1 MFTKYSVT
9 ELSFRAQRGQP
20 TAESREN
27 CEWFELVDL
36 GCHRTALGSTADTM
50 VDLKISIPLY
60 EGPLDLLLD
69 LIRRQKLDIYD
80 IPIAKVTEQYLS
92 YLHMMED
99 INVDVASEFLVIAA
113 QLIYI
118 KSRMLLPPDPDAT
131 PEEREDPRTE
141 LVLRLLEYE
150 KFKNAA
156 QMLYQ
161 REMIENAS
169 WSNPGD
175 IPIDGAELE
184 PELNVTLY
192 DLLHAFR
199 DVVKRAEQR
208 PLLQVSRDEFSVE
221 QMMAFLFEKIVSAS
235 GAVAL
240 SDVLP
245 EITSRRA
252 LITAFLALLELTR
265 LRAIYL
271 RQEQAFGEIT
281 ARANPDYEL
290 SKSFSPA

>member
-1 MFTKYSVT
+1 MI
-9 ELSFRAQRGQP
+9 EQ
-20 TAESREN
+20 
-27 CEWFELVDL
+27 
-36 GCHRTALGSTADTM
+36 
-50 VDLKISIPLY
+50 LKIHLPHY

-80 IPIAKVTEQYLS
+80 IPIARVTEQYLS
-92 YLHMMED
+92 YLHLMEEM
-99 INVDVASEFLVIAA
+99 NVDIASEFLLIAA

-118 KSRMLLPPDPDAT
+118 KSRLLLPPDPDAT
-131 PEEREDPRTE
+131 PEEQEDPRAE
-141 LVLRLLEYE
+141 LVRRLLEYE

-169 WSNPGD
+169 WSNPGEVAMD
-175 IPIDGAELE
+175 EAELE

-192 DLLHAFR
+192 DLMLAFR
-199 DVVKRAEQR
+199 DVVRRAEER
-208 PLLQVSRDEFSVE
+208 PSMQVNRDEFSVE
-221 QMMAFLFEKIVSAS
+221 QMMAFLFDKVVSAP

-240 SDVLP
+240 TEILP
-245 EITSRRA
+245 HITTRRA

-265 LRAIYL
+265 LQAIYL
-271 RQEQAFGEIT
+271 KQEKAFGEIT

>member
-1 MFTKYSVT
+1 MKV
-9 ELSFRAQRGQP
+9 E
-20 TAESREN
+20 E
-27 CEWFELVDL
+27 
-36 GCHRTALGSTADTM
+36 
-50 VDLKISIPLY
+50 LKITLPLY

-80 IPIAKVTEQYLS
+80 IPIARITEQYLS
-92 YLHMMED
+92 YLHLMEEM
-99 INVDVASEFLVIAA
+99 NVDLASEFLVIAA

-118 KSRMLLPPDPDAT
+118 KSRLLLPPDPDAP
-131 PEEREDPRTE
+131 PEEQEDPRAE
-141 LVLRLLEYE
+141 LVRRLLEYE

-161 REMIENAS
+161 REMIENAV
-169 WSNPGD
+169 WSNPGEVTVD
-175 IPIDGAELE
+175 EVDLE

-192 DLLHAFR
+192 DLLLAFR
-199 DVVKRAEQR
+199 DVCKRAEQH
-208 PLLQVSRDEFSVE
+208 PLMEVQRDEFSVE
-221 QMMAFLFEKIVSAS
+221 QMMAYLFEKIVSARS
-235 GAVAL
+235 AVAV

-245 EITSRRA
+245 DITSRRG

-271 RQEQAFGEIT
+271 RQEKAFGEIT

-290 SKSFSPA
+290 FKSFSPA